1 MAHVA
6 LDLFFDDKEFFW
18 SNSTNLVS
26 LYHVQIHSCRS
37 LTSHMF
43 SRVFFLK

>member
-6 LDLFFDDKEFFW
+6 LGLFFDDKEFFW

-26 LYHVQIHSCRS
+26 LYHG
-37 LTSHMF
+37 
-43 SRVFFLK
+43 